1 MAKVTGKRVEQE
13 RSPEGQLFPARR
25 VDIRRSVKMG
35 LSSAAAAVFVAAAGI
50 VAKRPFPEIS
60 VVDGLALGYLILFA
74 IPLVLGYAAANPP
87 PQLEGF
93 EATRPGIRNLA
104 AGLITG
110 VLTGLALALFLL
122 VAGNV
127 NLRPV
132 FSNVSP
138 ALIEKLSF
146 GQSLGVA
153 SLILL
158 AAAIA
163 LGALGGALHFVPQ
176 LWRRALFRGLLG
188 VFAIGLLEDF
198 FDQVLGNTGAGYF
211 ADFLY
216 QRGGGLSVAGALA
229 VFALF
234 AVLSV
239 TLGRQEVSVQALLD
253 KVPEDRRRVAR
264 LLLGAVVLLLILV
277 VPLAL
282 GRFYTHTANV
292 AGIFLLMAL
301 GLNIVV
307 GLAGLLDLGY
317 VAFFAVGA
325 YATAILTSPN
335 SPAFAPELT
344 FWASLPL
351 VMLAAALAG
360 IIVGTPVLRMRGDY
374 LAIVTLG
381 FGEITRL
388 IVLSDWAAPVFGA
401 ARGVRQVPNIT
412 VPAVNIEIVD
422 PQQLFYVILLFVAF
436 VIYVSYALQDSRMGR
451 AWMAIRED
459 ETVAEAMGVNVV
471 AAKLWAF
478 IIGAALASLGGALF
492 ATQIGSVFP
501 HTFSVIVSITVLVV
515 IITGGIASVP
525 GVILGSLVLVGLP
538 EILRQFE
545 EYRYLIYGA
554 LLIFMM
560 LNRPEGFIPSRRRM
574 QELHEDEVGQDA
586 WLRTQ
591 QERQTT
597 TEAG

>member
-1 MAKVTGKRVEQE
+1 MAKVTGKQTDEEVVPKDR
-13 RSPEGQLFPARR
+13 LLPART
-25 VDIRRSVKMG
+25 VNLRRAVKLG
-35 LSSAAAAVFVAAAGI
+35 LSSAAAALFVAAAGI
-50 VAKRPFPEIS
+50 VAKRPFPDIN
-60 VVDGLALGYLILFA
+60 VVDGLVLGYVILFA
-74 IPLVLGYAAANPP
+74 IPVLLGYSAAKPP
-87 PQLEGF
+87 PKLEGY
-93 EATRPGIRNLA
+93 ETARPGIRNLE
-104 AGLITG
+104 AGLIAG

-122 VAGNV
+122 VAGSI

-146 GQSLGVA
+146 GQPLGVA

-158 AAAIA
+158 VAGTA
-163 LGALGGALHFVPQ
+163 LGALGGALHLIPPR
-176 LWRRALFRGLLG
+176 WRRALFGGLLG
-188 VFAIGLLEDF
+188 VFAVGLLEDF
-198 FDQVLGNTGAGYF
+198 FDEVLGNTGAGYLS
-211 ADFLY
+211 DFLY
-216 QRGGGLSVAGALA
+216 QRGGGLSVAGAL
-229 VFALF
+229 VLFALF
-234 AVLSV
+234 AAMSWS
-239 TLGRQEVSVQALLD
+239 LGRQGASMRSFLD
-253 KVPEDRRRVAR
+253 RVPEDRRGAAR
-264 LLLGAVVLLLILV
+264 LILGALILILLLA
-277 VPLAL
+277 VPTML

-325 YATAILTSPN
+325 YTTAVLTSPI

-344 FWASLPL
+344 FWAALPA
-351 VMLAAALAG
+351 VVLAAALAG

-401 ARGVRQVPNIT
+401 ARGIRQIPNIT
-412 VPAVNIEIVD
+412 IPAVNVEIVD
-422 PQQLFYVILLFVAF
+422 PQQLFYVILVFVGLA
-436 VIYVSYALQDSRMGR
+436 VYISYALQDSRMGR

-478 IIGAALASLGGALF
+478 IIGAVLASFGGALF
-492 ATQIGSVFP
+492 ATQIGSMFP
-501 HTFSVIVSITVLVV
+501 HTFSVIVSITILVV

-525 GVILGSLVLVGLP
+525 GVIVGSLVLVGLP

-560 LNRPEGFIPSRRRM
+560 LNRPEGFIPSRRRA

-586 WLRTQ
+586 WLRPQ
-591 QERQTT
+591 QERQS

>member
-1 MAKVTGKRVEQE
+1 MAKVTRPSVEQE
-13 RSPEGQLFPARR
+13 ASQERRLAPARQ
-25 VDIRRSVKMG
+25 VDLRKAVKIG

-50 VAKRPFPEIS
+50 VAKPRLGDIHI
-60 VVDGLALGYLILFA
+60 VDGVVFGYLILFA
-74 IPLVLGYAAANPP
+74 IPAILGYVAAKPP

-93 EATRPGIRNLA
+93 EATRPGPRNLL
-104 AGLITG
+104 AGFIVG
-110 VLTGLALALFLL
+110 VLTGAALALFLL
-122 VAGNV
+122 VAGNT

-138 ALIEKLSF
+138 TLIEKLSF
-146 GQSLGVA
+146 GQPLGVA
-153 SLILL
+153 ALILL
-158 AAAIA
+158 GSSTA
-163 LGALGGALHFVPQ
+163 LGLVGGALHFVPPR
-176 LWRRALFRGLLG
+176 WRRALFGGLVW

-198 FDQVLGNTGAGYF
+198 FDEVLGNTGAGYL

-216 QRGGGLSVAGALA
+216 QRGGGLSSVGGVV

-234 AVLSV
+234 AALYAYMGLRKLSV
-239 TLGRQEVSVQALLD
+239 RALMD
-253 KVPEDRRRVAR
+253 RVPEERRRGTR
-264 LLLGAVVLLLILV
+264 LLIGAVLVVLLLLV
-277 VPLAL
+277 PQVL
-282 GRFYTHTANV
+282 GRFFTHTANV

-317 VAFFAVGA
+317 VAFFAVGS
-325 YATAILTSPN
+325 YTTAVLISPG

-344 FWASLPL
+344 FFAALPL
-351 VMLAAALAG
+351 VVLAAAIAG
-360 IIVGTPVLRMRGDY
+360 ILVGTPVLRMRGDY

-401 ARGVRQVPNIT
+401 ARGIRQVPNIT
-412 VPAVNIEIVD
+412 IPVVGFEIRD
-422 PQQLFYVILLFVAF
+422 PQHLFYVILVFLAF
-436 VIYVSYALQDSRMGR
+436 AVYASYALQDSRMGR

-478 IIGAALASLGGALF
+478 IIGAVFASLGGALY

-501 HTFSVIVSITVLVV
+501 HGFSVIVSITVLVV
-515 IITGGIASVP
+515 IITGGLASVP
-525 GVILGSLVLVGLP
+525 GVILGSLVLVALP

-545 EYRYLIYGA
+545 EYRFLIYGA

-574 QELHEDEVGQDA
+574 EELHEEEVGQDA

-591 QERQTT
+591 QERRS

>member
-1 MAKVTGKRVEQE
+1 MAKVTRPSTQEEVTEKRE
-13 RSPEGQLFPARR
+13 LFPARP
-25 VDIRRSVKMG
+25 VDLRKAVKIG

-50 VAKRPFPEIS
+50 VAKRPFPDIN
-60 VVDGLALGYLILFA
+60 VVGGLVLGYVILFA
-74 IPLVLGYAAANPP
+74 IPWVLGYVAAKPP
-87 PQLEGF
+87 VQIEGF
-93 EATRPGIRNLA
+93 EATRPGLRNVL
-104 AGLITG
+104 AGLIAG
-110 VLTGLALALFLL
+110 VLTGAALALFLL
-122 VAGNV
+122 VAGNI

-146 GQSLGVA
+146 GQSLGA
-153 SLILL
+153 AALILL
-158 AAAIA
+158 GSGTT
-163 LGALGGALHFVPQ
+163 LGLVGGALHIVPP
-176 LWRRALFRGLLG
+176 LWRRALFGGLVW

-198 FDQVLGNTGAGYF
+198 FDEVLGNTGAGYL

-216 QRGGGLSVAGALA
+216 QRGGGLSEVGGVV

-234 AVLSV
+234 TALYGYLAV
-239 TLGRQEVSVQALLD
+239 RKVSVRALMD
-253 KVPEDRRRVAR
+253 RVPEDRRRGAR
-264 LLLGAVVLLLILV
+264 LLIGGILLVLLLLV
-277 VPLAL
+277 PQVL
-282 GRFYTHTANV
+282 GRFYSHTANV

-325 YATAILTSPN
+325 YTTAILTSPN
-335 SPAFAPELT
+335 SPAFSPELT
-344 FWASLPL
+344 FFAALPA
-351 VMLAAALAG
+351 VVLAAAIAG
-360 IIVGTPVLRMRGDY
+360 ILVGTPVLRMRGDY

-388 IVLSDWAAPVFGA
+388 VVGSDWAAPVFGA

-412 VPAVNIEIVD
+412 VPVVGVEIVD
-422 PQQLFYVILLFVAF
+422 PQQFFYVILVFLAF
-436 VIYVSYALQDSRMGR
+436 AVYASYALQDSRMGR

-478 IIGAALASLGGALF
+478 IIGAVLASLGGALY

-501 HTFSVIVSITVLVV
+501 SSFLLIVSITVLVV
-515 IITGGIASVP
+515 IITGGLASVP

-545 EYRYLIYGA
+545 EYRFLIYGA

-574 QELHEDEVGQDA
+574 EELHEEEVGQDA

-591 QERQTT
+591 QERQS

>member
-1 MAKVTGKRVEQE
+1 MAKVTGRRVEQE

-25 VDIRRSVKMG
+25 VDLRRSVKMG
-35 LSSAAAAVFVAAAGI
+35 LSSAGAALFVAAAGI
-50 VAKRPFPEIS
+50 VAKRPFPDIN
-60 VVDGLALGYLILFA
+60 VVDGLVLGYLILFA
-74 IPLVLGYAAANPP
+74 IPLVLGYLAAKPP

-93 EATRPGIRNLA
+93 EAARPGIRNLA

-110 VLTGLALALFLL
+110 VPTGIALALFLL
-122 VAGNV
+122 VAGNI

-132 FSNVSP
+132 FSNISP
-138 ALIEKLSF
+138 ELIEKLSF

-153 SLILL
+153 SLILVVS
-158 AAAIA
+158 AIA
-163 LGALGGALHFVPQ
+163 LGGLGGALHFVPQ
-176 LWRRALFRGLLG
+176 PWRRALFRGLLG

-198 FDQVLGNTGAGYF
+198 FDQVLGNTGADYV

-216 QRGGGLSVAGALA
+216 QRGGGLSVGGALA

-234 AVLSV
+234 AGLSL
-239 TLGRQEVSVQALLD
+239 TLGRQEVSVAALLE

-264 LLLGAVVLLLILV
+264 LLLGAVVLLVILL

-325 YATAILTSPN
+325 YTTAILTSPI
-335 SPAFAPELT
+335 SPGFAPELT

-401 ARGVRQVPNIT
+401 ARGIRQIPNIT
-412 VPAVNIEIVD
+412 VPVVNIEIVD
-422 PQQLFYVILLFVAF
+422 PQQLFYLILLFVAF
-436 VIYVSYALQDSRMGR
+436 VIYVSFALQDSRMGR

-574 QELHEDEVGQDA
+574 QELHEDELGQDA

>member
-1 MAKVTGKRVEQE
+1 MAKVSGKQTEE
-13 RSPEGQLFPARR
+13 EISPRAQLLPARQI
-25 VDIRRSVKMG
+25 DLRRALKIG
-35 LSSAAAAVFVAAAGI
+35 LSSAAAAVFVTAAGI
-50 VAKRPFPEIS
+50 VAKRPFPDIH
-60 VVDGLALGYLILFA
+60 VVDGVVLGYLILFV
-74 IPLVLGYAAANPP
+74 IPVVLGYAAAKPP
-87 PQLEGF
+87 PKLEGY
-93 EATRPGIRNLA
+93 ETARPGLRNLE
-104 AGLITG
+104 AGLIAG

-122 VAGNV
+122 VAGSI

-138 ALIEKLSF
+138 VLIEKLSF
-146 GQSLGVA
+146 GQPLGAA

-158 AAAIA
+158 VSGTA
-163 LGALGGALHFVPQ
+163 LGVLGGALHLIPPR
-176 LWRRALFRGLLG
+176 WRRALFVGLLG
-188 VFAIGLLEDF
+188 VFAVGLLEDF
-198 FDQVLGNTGAGYF
+198 FDEVLGNTGAGYVS
-211 ADFLY
+211 DFLY
-216 QRGGGLSVAGALA
+216 QRGGGLSVVGAL
-229 VFALF
+229 VLFALF
-234 AVLSV
+234 AALSWSA
-239 TLGRQEVSVQALLD
+239 GRQGAPLKSLLD
-253 KVPEDRRRVAR
+253 RVPEDRRKVAR
-264 LLLGAVVLLLILV
+264 MGLWAFVLILV
-277 VPLAL
+277 LLVPMVL

-317 VAFFAVGA
+317 VAFFAVGS
-325 YATAILTSPN
+325 YTTAVLTSPG

-344 FWASLPL
+344 FWAALPA
-351 VMLAAALAG
+351 VVLAAALAG

-388 IVLSDWAAPVFGA
+388 VVLSDWAAPVFGA
-401 ARGVRQVPNIT
+401 ARGVRQIPNIT
-412 VPAVNIEIVD
+412 VPVLNIEVVD
-422 PQQLFYVILLFVAF
+422 PQQLYYVILLFLVF
-436 VIYVSYALQDSRMGR
+436 VVYVSYALQDSRMGR

-478 IIGAALASLGGALF
+478 IIGAVLAGFGGALF

-574 QELHEDEVGQDA
+574 EELHEEEVGQDA
-586 WLRTQ
+586 WLRPQ
-591 QERQTT
+591 QERQI
-597 TEAG
+597 EAG